1 MFSNKRVLLVEAHPD
16 DLVWGCGGTLAKFKE
31 AEKRFQSQFQAITFT
46 SCEEDPLNKGILQEN
61 REALNFL
68 GVTDILRPRAFDR
81 RTLYLH
87 AQEIRD
93 TLHRIKKEYCPE
105 VVFSVSPSD
114 LHQDHSIVGECC
126 KTIFRESTH
135 FTYPILRSLG
145 TYFKPMCFVVLS
157 KEQMTMKLKALS
169 MFKTQYRRP
178 YFKKKV
184 VLSEA
189 TYYGTQINAEYAE
202 AFEIMELIV

>member
-16 DLVWGCGGTLAKFKE
+16 DLVWGCGGTLAKFKG
-31 AEKRFQSQFQAITFT
+31 QSQFQAITFT

-61 REALNFL
+61 REALNVL
-68 GVTDILRPRAFDR
+68 GVTDILKNACFDR

-93 TLHRIKKEYCPE
+93 ILHRIKKEYSPDI
-105 VVFSVSPSD
+105 VFSVSPSD

-126 KTIFRESTH
+126 KTIFRESTL

-145 TYFKPMCFVVLS
+145 TYFKPICFVVLS
-157 KEQMTMKLKALS
+157 KEQMKMKLKALS
-169 MFKTQYRRP
+169 AFKTQYRRP

-189 TYYGTQINAEYAE
+189 TYYGTQVNTEYAE
-202 AFEIMELIV
+202 AFEVIGLII